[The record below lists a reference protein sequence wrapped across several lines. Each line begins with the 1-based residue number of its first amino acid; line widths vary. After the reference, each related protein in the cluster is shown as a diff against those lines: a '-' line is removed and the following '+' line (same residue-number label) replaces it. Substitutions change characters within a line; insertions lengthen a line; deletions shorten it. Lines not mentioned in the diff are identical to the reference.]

1 MDKVRAFSAPGKA
14 LLVGGYLV
22 LDPNY
27 KSYVVALSSRMHAVV
42 KQTEGSAE
50 APLRVKLTSSQFNND
65 QWEYTVDFE
74 SNYEL
79 VETKGRRHPFIE
91 KTLAN
96 VLNYFQPPRGQLAEI
111 SIEVFSDA
119 GYHSQLD
126 SIEHRN
132 EFRSFRFHKK
142 SITDVPKTGLGSSAG
157 LVTVL
162 TAALISV
169 FLPEMDVRLNKHLEL
184 IHNLSQVA
192 HCQAQ
197 GKVGSGFDVASAVF
211 GSIIYQRFPP
221 ALINDL
227 PSIGAPEY
235 ADCLRNVID
244 KADWHS
250 RHDRVSLPK
259 GLRIAMGDVRGG
271 SQTPRLVTQVHQ
283 WLQADPEHGS
293 KIYEEINKGNIAFMS
308 GLEEL
313 NRIAEQDLSTYNE
326 LLQTLEN
333 GGSLER
339 FPVLAQIQSAI
350 QQIRKNFRTITSESG
365 ADIEPQEQTALLENS
380 LQLKGV
386 LTGMVPGAGGRDAIA
401 LIVAEDSNLVEQTK
415 EAVEFGAVT
424 WLDLGQEKFGILEVS
439 PEQYNNLQ

>member
-1 MDKVRAFSAPGKA
+1 MGQARAFSAPGKA

-22 LDPNY
+22 LDPQY
-27 KSYVVALSSRMHAVV
+27 KSYVVALSSRMHAIV
-42 KQTEGSAE
+42 KRIEGPTE
-50 APLRVKLTSSQFNND
+50 APLRVTLASSQFNND
-65 QWEYTVDFE
+65 QWEYTVDFGA
-74 SNYEL
+74 NYAL
-79 VETKGRRHPFIE
+79 AETKGRQHPFIE

-96 VLNYFQPPRGQLAEI
+96 VLSYFQPDKGQLAGI

-119 GYHSQLD
+119 GYHSQFD
-126 SIEHRN
+126 SIERRN

-142 SITDVPKTGLGSSAG
+142 SITEVPKTGLGSSAG

-169 FLPEMDVRLNKHLEL
+169 FLPELDVRVDKHLEL

-227 PSIGAPEY
+227 PSIGTTEY
-235 ADCLRNVID
+235 AESLRKIID
-244 KADWHS
+244 DADWHN
-250 RHDRVSLPK
+250 RHDRVSLPQ

-271 SQTPRLVTQVHQ
+271 SQTPRLVAQVHQ
-283 WLQADPEHGS
+283 WLRADPEHGNE
-293 KIYEEINKGNIAFMS
+293 IYGEINKGNMAFMS

-313 NRIAEQDLSTYNE
+313 NRIAEQEPNTYKA

-333 GGSLER
+333 GGPLESY
-339 FPVLAQIQSAI
+339 PVLMQIQSAV
-350 QQIRKNFRTITSESG
+350 QHIRKNFRTITAESG
-365 ADIEPQEQTALLENS
+365 ADIEPQEQTALLDNS

-401 LIVAEDSNLVEQTK
+401 LIVTEASDLVEQTNQ
-415 EAVEFGAVT
+415 ADEFSAVT
-424 WLDLGQEKFGILEVS
+424 WLDLAQEKFGILECI
-439 PEQYNNLQ
+439 PEHYNNLQ